1 MSNVPALVTRY
12 IKTGLICLSI
22 LLGTFRAAI
31 HAESEG
37 KEIVRVDRKATPT
50 EPGKYPSEM
59 VVPGQKAFAGSYTI
73 LTEYKSEDRKF
84 TVALWESG
92 PGVLRTDAYPHDEYC
107 LVLEGHLIITNRSG
121 SREEFNPG
129 DTFVIP
135 KRWVGTWAMTT
146 RFKKQYVAFEELRES
161 TGR

>member
-1 MSNVPALVTRY
+1 MLCVLAFVSVCGFTAHAQ
-12 IKTGLICLSI
+12 TG
-22 LLGTFRAAI
+22 
-31 HAESEG
+31 G
-37 KEIVRVDRKATPT
+37 KEITRVDRNATST
-50 EPGKYPSEM
+50 EPGKYPNDM
-59 VVPGQKAFAGSYTI
+59 VVPGQETFDGSYTI
-73 LTEYKSEDRKF
+73 LTEYKSADRKF

-92 PGVLRTDAYPHDEYC
+92 PGVLQTDAYPHDEYC

-135 KRWVGTWAMTT
+135 KGWAGTWNMTT
-146 RFKKQYVAFEELRES
+146 RFKKQYVAFEGTQES